1 MKWKLIKNCIPSD
14 VIEYLQDY
22 TLKVR
27 HKVEGVLN
35 EEKNIGSGTYWKG
48 VDMASSFPLASEEEN
63 KKLFDIYTSLNMY
76 ELVANYID
84 FPYLFNDQIV
94 VKLPGED
101 FDFKPHYDNQF
112 GPYPDDKELV
122 TKNFML
128 VLDDFTKENG
138 GIKILDGEWIE
149 LYPEKGDILMIDG
162 NTVHASGNNNSHAP
176 RRAYLC
182 VYSNKP
188 IGKNFQKGFYYQP
201 FIDYVQ

>member
-27 HKVEGVLN
+27 HRVEGVLN
-35 EEKNIGSGTYWKG
+35 EEKNIGSGRYWKG
-48 VDMASSFPLASEEEN
+48 IDMASSLPLASEEEN

-76 ELVANYID
+76 EIVGNYID
-84 FPYLFNDQIV
+84 FPYLYNDQIV

-101 FDFKPHYDNQF
+101 FDFQPHYDNQF

-122 TKNFML
+122 TINCML
-128 VLDDFTKENG
+128 VLDDFTEENG
-138 GIKILDGEWIE
+138 GIRVLDEEWID
-149 LYPEKGDILMIDG
+149 LYPQKGDILMING
-162 NTVHASGNNNSHAP
+162 NTVHASGNNKSHAP

-188 IGKNFQKGFYYQP
+188 IGKGFQKGFYYQP
-201 FIDYVQ
+201 FNDYV

>member
-1 MKWKLIKNCIPSD
+1 MEWKLFKNYIPSD
-14 VIEYLQDY
+14 VIEYLQYY

-27 HKVEGVLN
+27 HQVQGVLN
-35 EEKNIGSGTYWKG
+35 EEKSIGSGTYWKG
-48 VDMASSFPLASEEEN
+48 VDMASSFPLASDEEN

-112 GPYPDDKELV
+112 GPYPDDKDLV

-128 VLDDFTKENG
+128 VLDDFTEENG
-138 GIKILDGEWIE
+138 GIKILDGEWIDI
-149 LYPEKGDILMIDG
+149 YPEKGDILMIDG
-162 NTVHASGNNNSHAP
+162 NTVHS
-176 RRAYLC
+176 
-182 VYSNKP
+182 
-188 IGKNFQKGFYYQP
+188 
-201 FIDYVQ
+201 

>member
-1 MKWKLIKNCIPSD
+1 MKWQLIKNHIPLD
-14 VIEYLQDY
+14 VVEYLQDY

-27 HKVEGVLN
+27 FKVEEFLN
-35 EEKNIGSGTYWKG
+35 QDKNIGSGKYWKG
-48 VDMASSFPLASEEEN
+48 VDMASSFPLVTEEEN

-94 VKLPGED
+94 VKLPGEE
-101 FDFKPHYDNQF
+101 FDFQPHYDNQF

-128 VLDDFTKENG
+128 VLDDFTEENG
-138 GIKILDGEWIE
+138 GIKILDGEWIDI
-149 LYPEKGDILMIDG
+149 YPEKGDILMIDG
-162 NTVHASGNNNSHAP
+162 NTIHASGNNKSNDP